1 MNDYQY
7 LMYLE
12 DQLAKALDTRKR
24 LSRVVDGKQEAW
36 PSLDAEIKDLRERI
50 FEIEM
55 AASRRGKPYDL

>member
-12 DQLAKALDTRKR
+12 GELAKALNNRKR

-36 PSLDAEIKDLRERI
+36 PSLDAEIAELRERI
-50 FEIEM
+50 FEI
-55 AASRRGKPYDL
+55 